1 MKHRILKLQI
11 LVLVIILGGCTK
23 LDEELFGKL
32 SPDNYYKTEEEA
44 LSSVVGIYST
54 LSQIVNIG
62 DPFRCPELETDEF
75 FIPGRTNGG
84 WFLQD
89 WQDCMTHSLKADNER
104 ILVAW
109 NQIFQEIGTAN
120 AVLESLEGSPNSA
133 NLKALIAETRALRA
147 YGYFYAM
154 DYWGNVPIFTKA
166 RVDPQNLPA
175 TNSRKEVFEFIESE
189 MLAAVADMPS
199 VTEVNKAS
207 YYPRFTKEAI
217 YAALATLYLNAE
229 VYTGTARWSDAL
241 EMSNKIINTNA
252 YALEAN
258 VGDCFLA
265 TNEQNSTELISSF
278 SADPSINANYN
289 QFILYTNHAL
299 DQKKYNLPFAPADGY
314 STGDV
319 ALNRYEDG
327 DKRKALIE
335 YGPQFYL
342 NGDPLLED
350 NGEQLV
356 LIPIQDITAAEQN
369 EGYHVLKY
377 SPIGVNWSG
386 FNADNDLVLIRYA
399 DILLIKAEA
408 LFRLGNAGEAL
419 PLVNQVR
426 VRSNA
431 TPLNTL
437 TLKDLENERA
447 RELIWEGHRK
457 RDMIRFGSFFTDT
470 WYPKTT
476 VTPQW
481 RAIWPIPAAQI
492 AANPNLA
499 QNPNY

>member
-44 LSSVVGIYST
+44 LSSVVGIYSA
-54 LSQIVNIG
+54 LSQVVSIG
-62 DPFRCPELETDEF
+62 DPYRCPEMETDEF

-89 WQDCMTHSLKADNER
+89 NMDLMRHQVKADNGR
-104 ILVAW
+104 ILVIW

-120 AVLESLEGSPNSA
+120 AVLESLEGSPNSE
-133 NLKALIAETRALRA
+133 NLKSLIAETRALRA

-154 DYWGNVPIFTKA
+154 DFWGNVPIFTKA
-166 RVDPQNLPA
+166 RVDPQDLPA
-175 TNSRKEVFEFIESE
+175 TNSRQEVFAFIESE
-189 MLAAVADMPS
+189 MLAAVEEMPS
-199 VTEVNKAS
+199 ITEVNKAS

-217 YAALATLYLNAE
+217 YASLATLYLNAE
-229 VYTGTARWSDAL
+229 VYTGTARWADAL
-241 EMSNKIINTNA
+241 EMSNKIINTNK
-252 YALEAN
+252 YALEAR

-265 TNEQNSTELISSF
+265 TNEKNSTELISSF
-278 SADPSINANYN
+278 SIDPSQNAGNN

-319 ALNRYEDG
+319 ALNKYEDG
-327 DKRKALIE
+327 DERKGLIE

-342 NGDPLLED
+342 NGDPLLDD
-350 NGEQLV
+350 NGQQLV

-377 SPIGVNWSG
+377 SPIGVKWAG

-419 PLVNQVR
+419 TLVNQIR
-426 VRSNA
+426 ERSNA
-431 TPLNTL
+431 TPLAAL

-447 RELIWEGHRK
+447 REFLWEGHRK
-457 RDMIRFGSFFTDT
+457 RDMVRFGSFFTET
-470 WYPKTT
+470 WYPNTT
-476 VTPQW
+476 TTPLW
-481 RAIWPIPAAQI
+481 RGIWPIPTAQI
-492 AANPNLA
+492 AANPNLV